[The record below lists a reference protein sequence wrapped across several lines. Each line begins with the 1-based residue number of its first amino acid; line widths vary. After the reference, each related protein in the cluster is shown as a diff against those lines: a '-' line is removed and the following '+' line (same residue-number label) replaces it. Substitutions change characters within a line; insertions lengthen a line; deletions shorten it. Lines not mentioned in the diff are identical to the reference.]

1 VSLANLDFTGEVKEI
16 NDYLST
22 LKNQSPF
29 DDEINGLITQIL
41 QNGGKRIRPLICL
54 LSFEMISNKTRDD
67 TSFAAACALE
77 VIHNASLL
85 VDDIFDKDIFR
96 RNEKSFYLKYS
107 TFAALSISYS
117 MSSLALSLATKTK
130 VIDVVDEL
138 IKTIHNLSSSLFL
151 EEKFRSG
158 KKRMSKEEALLLIDR
173 KTSSLFE
180 AASVIGGVLGTSS
193 KEDRV
198 IMKKFGKYFGRAFQ
212 LRDDLLA
219 ITSTSKELGNSSV
232 LTDITN
238 RIQTYVV
245 LKTIDLA
252 NKEEKEILI
261 SYYLERKQYSPNK
274 IRKIIAKSASIELTK
289 KEIND
294 YINLAIEILEKYP
307 QSKPRDKLISITNT
321 IRIK

>member
-1 VSLANLDFTGEVKEI
+1 MSLANLDFTEEVKEI

-22 LKNQSPF
+22 LKDQSPF
-29 DDEINGLITQIL
+29 DDEINDLINQIL

-54 LSFEMISNKTRDD
+54 LSFEMISNKARDD

-117 MSSLALSLATKTK
+117 MSSLALSLAAKTK
-130 VIDVVDEL
+130 LIDVVDEL
-138 IKTIHNLSSSLFL
+138 VKTIHNLSSSLFL

-158 KKRMSKEEALLLIDR
+158 EKRMSKEEALLLIDR

-198 IMKKFGKYFGRAFQ
+198 NMKNFGKYFGRAFQ

-219 ITSTSKELGNSSV
+219 ITSTSKKLGKSGV
-232 LTDITN
+232 LTDISN
-238 RIQTYVV
+238 RIQTYIV
-245 LKTIDLA
+245 LETIDLVK
-252 NKEEKEILI
+252 KEEKDILI
-261 SYYLERKQYSPNK
+261 RYYLERKEYSPQK
-274 IRKIIAKSASIELTK
+274 IRKIIAKSASIKLIE
-289 KEIND
+289 KEINN

-307 QSKPRDKLISITNT
+307 QSESRDKLISITNT
-321 IRIK
+321 LRLI

>member
-1 VSLANLDFTGEVKEI
+1 MSLANLDFTEEIREI

-22 LKNQSPF
+22 LKDQSPY
-29 DDEINGLITQIL
+29 DDEINELITQIL

-54 LSFEMISNKTRDD
+54 LSFEMISNKTRND

-138 IKTIHNLSSSLFL
+138 VKTIHNLSSSLFL
-151 EEKFRSG
+151 EAKFRSG
-158 KKRMSKEEALLLIDR
+158 EKKMSKKEALLLIDR

-180 AASVIGGVLGTSS
+180 ASSVIGGVLGTSS
-193 KEDRV
+193 KVDREN
-198 IMKKFGKYFGRAFQ
+198 MKKFGRYFGRAFQ

-219 ITSTSKELGNSSV
+219 ITSTSKDLGKSGV
-232 LTDITN
+232 LTDISN
-238 RIQTYVV
+238 RIQTYLV
-245 LKTIDLA
+245 LETMDLA
-252 NKEEKEILI
+252 KKEEKDILI
-261 SYYLERKQYSPNK
+261 RYYLEKKQYSPQK
-274 IRKIIAKSASIELTK
+274 IRKIIAKSASIELIK
-289 KEIND
+289 KEISN
-294 YINLAIEILEKYP
+294 YINLAIEILGQYP
-307 QSKPRDKLISITNT
+307 QSEPRDKLISITNT
-321 IRIK
+321 LRIK